1 VHSDTLGLAQ
11 SVQRRDF
18 ERFFLALVIA
28 AAARGLDA
36 SALFITPLVERT
48 PSAQHSKF
56 SRLCVALFGK
66 PFMQRFAQR
75 AQSTDG
81 CENRR
86 AFLLPGWH
94 LSIRLWR

>member
-1 VHSDTLGLAQ
+1 
-11 SVQRRDF
+11 VQRRDF

-66 PFMQRFAQR
+66 PAV
-75 AQSTDG
+75 
-81 CENRR
+81 
-86 AFLLPGWH
+86 
-94 LSIRLWR
+94 